1 MKQYATEQKTFE
13 KMILRF
19 DEDISLKASKL
30 SLQEVRKHVED
41 KYLVASEIEK
51 FEDQMKERIEK
62 ADDQIEVLQEDF
74 EKITKQMKMLVKAE
88 IRRAML
94 FKDPTESAQASIPQ
108 ISQESSQKNQLSVQ
122 IKTGPQ
128 IKEPAFSTLLSQ
140 KADVSDLKEL

>member
-62 ADDQIEVLQEDF
+62 ADD
-74 EKITKQMKMLVKAE
+74 
-88 IRRAML
+88 
-94 FKDPTESAQASIPQ
+94 
-108 ISQESSQKNQLSVQ
+108 
-122 IKTGPQ
+122 
-128 IKEPAFSTLLSQ
+128 
-140 KADVSDLKEL
+140 